1 MYILIVLFIYN
12 IYCISLFAIASHQL
26 QFLEEF
32 FQISLV
38 SCRHSNRDTPPRQ
51 DICLDR
57 CRSVEMSLELL
68 PVDVTMSDTD
78 VGITNWCDI
87 KIASTVLQ
95 AILTAYL
102 HFGILNTE
110 RGNYSDSTW
119 FVIDICFRFTC
130 GYCKTI
136 CVFLLAL
143 RCIHHLTE

>member
-12 IYCISLFAIASHQL
+12 IYSNSLFSIASHQQ

-87 KIASTVLQ
+87 KIVSTVLQ
-95 AILTAYL
+95 ASWQPICILGYWIQSV
-102 HFGILNTE
+102 GIILIQ
-110 RGNYSDSTW
+110 RGLSLT
-119 FVIDICFRFTC
+119 FVLDLLVAIVKLF
-130 GYCKTI
+130 
-136 CVFLLAL
+136 VFF
-143 RCIHHLTE
+143 C